1 VKAVFNGHIH
11 LDRVKVV
18 DGIPYR
24 SGAAGLVVAQRYILE
39 SFVAA
44 GLKG

>member
-1 VKAVFNGHIH
+1 VG
-11 LDRVKVV
+11 
-18 DGIPYR
+18 R
-24 SGAAGLVVAQRYILE
+24 SWRPATLAIVPALLAYVVAQRYILE